1 MTETAKWYEKA
12 GNCGDV
18 VISTRV
24 RLARNLKQYPF
35 PARATD
41 KQREAVEQK
50 VKDALLSGNSILS
63 KEFRFL
69 PLESASEEEAVSLVE
84 RHIVSP
90 EFISDRRGKAVLI
103 SEDESISIMINEED
117 HLRIQVLREGLSL
130 KEAAE
135 TADRIDTLLSETL
148 DFAYDSEFG
157 YLTQCPT
164 NLGTGL
170 RASVMLHLPALT
182 EMCIRDRARALMH
195 SPKVLLVDDSA
206 GGLDQETAQATR
218 ELLTYVAAEEGVTL
232 FLCSSN
238 MHFAQR
244 LCRNFAIL
252 RQGVLLAR
260 GDLESLRTGA
270 GVGYRACLRL
280 GEGSPAPAGFHWND
294 GFWEREIESQE
305 DMPKIISRA
314 VGAGARL
321 YEARLDRPTLKEI
334 YAAWLEGGR
343 RKVKESHGTADET
356 PTDGS
361 FWQPGEDEPAALPGE
376 EPPEPAPGQGAP
388 EEGVGEEV

>member
-1 MTETAKWYEKA
+1 MAELTKWYEKA

-18 VISTRV
+18 VCSTRV

-35 PARATD
+35 PSRATI

-103 SEDESISIMINEED
+103 SEDESISIMVNEED

-148 DFAYDSEFG
+148 DFAYDPEFG

-164 NLGTGL
+164 NLGTGM

-182 EMCIRDRARALMH
+182 ENGAMPRI
-195 SPKVLLVDDSA
+195 
-206 GGLDQETAQATR
+206 
-218 ELLTYVAAEEGVTL
+218 
-232 FLCSSN
+232 SSN
-238 MHFAQR
+238 
-244 LCRNFAIL
+244 LSKLGLTI
-252 RQGVLLAR
+252 R
-260 GDLESLRTGA
+260 GT
-270 GVGYRACLRL
+270 Y
-280 GEGSPAPAGFHWND
+280 GEGSKIIGALYQLSNQITLGLSENEAIENLRSITVQLMEEERKARSQMSENIAWQGFPAPPGRVLKTARVLSSSEFMELLSYIRFGLSTGVLQGVSTEELNTLMVNAQPATLMAKAGKQLDENQRD
-294 GFWEREIESQE
+294 VLRANMARELCA
-305 DMPKIISRA
+305 KI
-314 VGAGARL
+314 
-321 YEARLDRPTLKEI
+321 KE
-334 YAAWLEGGR
+334 
-343 RKVKESHGTADET
+343 
-356 PTDGS
+356 
-361 FWQPGEDEPAALPGE
+361 
-376 EPPEPAPGQGAP
+376 
-388 EEGVGEEV
+388 

>member
-18 VISTRV
+18 VCSTRV
-24 RLARNLKQYPF
+24 RLARNLRQFPF
-35 PARATD
+35 PARATV
-41 KQREAVEQK
+41 KQREAVEQQ

-135 TADRIDTLLSETL
+135 TADRIDTLFSETL
-148 DFAYDSEFG
+148 TFAYDPEFG

-164 NLGTGL
+164 NLGTGM

-182 EMCIRDRARALMH
+182 ENGAMPRI
-195 SPKVLLVDDSA
+195 
-206 GGLDQETAQATR
+206 
-218 ELLTYVAAEEGVTL
+218 
-232 FLCSSN
+232 SSN
-238 MHFAQR
+238 
-244 LCRNFAIL
+244 LSKLGLTI
-252 RQGVLLAR
+252 R
-260 GDLESLRTGA
+260 GT
-270 GVGYRACLRL
+270 Y
-280 GEGSPAPAGFHWND
+280 GEGS
-294 GFWEREIESQE
+294 
-305 DMPKIISRA
+305 KI
-314 VGAGARL
+314 VGALYQLSNQITLGLSENEAIENLRSITVQLMEEERKARAQMSENIAWQDKIDRAAGIL
-321 YEARLDRPTLKEI
+321 KTARVLSSSEFMELLSYIRFGLSTGVLQGVTAEELNALMVNVQPATLMAKAGKQLDQNERDVLRARMAREVCARIKE
-334 YAAWLEGGR
+334 
-343 RKVKESHGTADET
+343 
-356 PTDGS
+356 
-361 FWQPGEDEPAALPGE
+361 
-376 EPPEPAPGQGAP
+376 
-388 EEGVGEEV
+388 